1 MKHNS
6 RTGAKVLAMQ
16 GLAWLRD
23 VWRILLHRGP
33 SQFQF
38 WMIAL
43 LIGISA
49 GFAALLF
56 RKGITA
62 LQAWIYGAEDIHF
75 LHSFAQDLPWYMLLV
90 IPTVGG
96 LVVGII
102 LHNFTPDG
110 RVRSVADVIEGA
122 AMRNGRVEIRA
133 GLGSAMASFL
143 TLSTG
148 GSAGRE
154 GPVVH
159 LAGVISSWVS
169 DRIKAD
175 GITGRDLLG
184 CAVAAAVS
192 ASFNAPIAGALFA
205 LEVVLRHFAVH
216 AFAPIAIASV
226 AGTVINRLEY
236 GDVTEFTLTTPGALQ
251 FYVEL
256 PAFLML
262 GLICGLVAV
271 VLMRS
276 IFWADRVGTDIQTAL
291 SIPRWL
297 RPAVSGFL
305 LGAIA
310 IWFPHIIGVGYETTV
325 LALTGG
331 LVLSQAIL
339 FTVVKTAAVAIT
351 MGGRMGGG
359 VFSPSLMIGAMT
371 GLSFGL
377 IATSVLPE
385 VSGTHTLYAFAGMGA
400 VAAAVLGAPISTT
413 LIVFELTG
421 DWQIGLAV
429 MVSVSLSTALASRLV
444 DRSFFLTQ
452 LERRNLH
459 CAAGPQ
465 AYLLAL
471 LQVGGLM
478 RPLGDPRCATPEDC
492 APLIDQGLMLRP
504 DQSLEAVLPVFDRA
518 DVPFL
523 PVVAPDDVPAPSDAE
538 QQGRLLG
545 VLYHVDA
552 LKAYNRALVAT
563 AAEEHS

>member
-43 LIGISA
+43 LIGIFA

-62 LQAWIYGAEDIHF
+62 FQAWIYGAEDIHF

-492 APLIDQGLMLRP
+492 APLVDQGLMLRP